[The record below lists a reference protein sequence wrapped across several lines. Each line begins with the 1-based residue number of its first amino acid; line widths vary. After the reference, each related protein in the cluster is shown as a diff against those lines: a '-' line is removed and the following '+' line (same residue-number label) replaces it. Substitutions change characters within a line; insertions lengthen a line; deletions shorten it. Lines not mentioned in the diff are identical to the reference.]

1 MARHRISTVELKGIF
16 GDRWLLKLEK
26 KAFGWQYYG
35 TSTEDEVGYEISE
48 TSSGVRGQ
56 TTHKYIDWLEFRR
69 QSPYSNNPLFVI
81 AEALSKVWSFL
92 RRIILGIGG
101 PLFLFFLVITLLDRF
116 ACNGSIGI
124 SQEGFEIIKYTL
136 ILYAACIVLPTAI
149 FCGIGVLIRKIFKVD
164 ERLKESL
171 RNDGYDDDLTDC
183 TLAGE

>member
-1 MARHRISTVELKGIF
+1 M
-16 GDRWLLKLEK
+16 
-26 KAFGWQYYG
+26 
-35 TSTEDEVGYEISE
+35 
-48 TSSGVRGQ
+48 
-56 TTHKYIDWLEFRR
+56 
-69 QSPYSNNPLFVI
+69 
-81 AEALSKVWSFL
+81 
-92 RRIILGIGG
+92 
-101 PLFLFFLVITLLDRF
+101 FFLVITLLDRF

-183 TLAGE
+183 TMAGE